1 MCFFPRRL
9 AIRKNNMK
17 VPVKLLHSKVRNNR
31 PPATTVFT
39 FVETLASILT
49 HHSPRLNNANYC
61 FLNYIHYV
69 QTTKNKI
76 QSNKS

>member
-49 HHSPRLNNANYC
+49 HHSPPIKQFKLLFSKLYTLCTNNE
-61 FLNYIHYV
+61 
-69 QTTKNKI
+69 K
-76 QSNKS
+76 